1 LSPDALTIVAGLGNP
16 EKDYKNTRHNIG
28 FETIDKLACDHD
40 IKIKRAKFRAH
51 YGEGRI
57 GGGRVCLVKPQAYMN
72 LSGEC
77 IRDIL
82 NFYKLTPENLIV
94 VYDDKD
100 LSPGDIRVREKGS
113 AGSHNGMK
121 NIIYQLETD
130 RIVRVRIGIGTG
142 GGKITLRD
150 YVLGKIGKSEAADL
164 TDGVAKAGR
173 AVETILAEGPVSA
186 MNMFNA
192 KRAEENKTHTV
203 TAEPEPGT
211 GDPR

>member
-1 LSPDALTIVAGLGNP
+1 MSPGALTIVAGLGNP

-28 FETIDKLACDHD
+28 FETINKLSYDHD

-57 GGGRVCLVKPQAYMN
+57 GDSRVCLVKPQAYMN

-82 NFYKLTPENLIV
+82 NFYKLTPGDLIV

-100 LSPGDIRVREKGS
+100 LNPGEIRVREKGS

-130 RIVRVRIGIGTG
+130 RITRVRIGIGAG
-142 GGKITLRD
+142 GGKVTLRD
-150 YVLGKIGKSEAADL
+150 YVLGKINKSEAAAL
-164 TDGVAKAGR
+164 IEGVTKAGR
-173 AVETILAEGPVSA
+173 AVEVILAEGPAYA
-186 MNMFNA
+186 MNMFNV
-192 KRAEENKTHTV
+192 KHTDN
-203 TAEPEPGT
+203 AAPGA
-211 GDPR
+211 DPAAGGGPR